1 MLGSIPPRQGIGLLF
16 ERCLWVL
23 NQLLCQKNAISGLKM
38 LPRVSVCSVP
48 AEFLSQPS
56 EMCLET
62 RRRHNTDGKGACW
75 EAGKCCRK
83 LLWVA
88 YRFLILPAFL
98 GSVLSKTACSVRGGM
113 GSCFK
118 TGVPMWRNNKKP
130 AFSSKN
136 ASVHSCKVLLHH
148 CQAGNLRGAAPKHLR
163 ADRSKFPLEGCS
175 AVRKGMRCCG
185 RNTAC
190 APALCQQM
198 ESILP

>member
-1 MLGSIPPRQGIGLLF
+1 MF
-16 ERCLWVL
+16 A
-23 NQLLCQKNAISGLKM
+23 LCQQNFSPSPQKCVWKPGADTTQTE
-38 LPRVSVCSVP
+38 RV
-48 AEFLSQPS
+48 L
-56 EMCLET
+56 
-62 RRRHNTDGKGACW
+62 
-75 EAGKCCRK
+75 AGKLANTAGNSCGWHTQISNPTC
-83 LLWVA
+83 
-88 YRFLILPAFL
+88 FFGL
-98 GSVLSKTACSVRGGM
+98 GAACSVRGRM

-148 CQAGNLRGAAPKHLR
+148 CQAGNLRGAAPKHLH